1 MPRPTS
7 STVRTILVLL
17 SAFALLRSL
26 RRPERI
32 TSLRRHVELLQKVT
46 PIHQFAPIAGS
57 RALFERDG
65 DFGVTV
71 VAHRLRTDLPWT
83 LVPVD
88 ERELAG
94 WLA

>member
-1 MPRPTS
+1 MPRERS
-7 STVRTILVLL
+7 SVLRSVLVLL
-17 SAFALLRSL
+17 SALALVRSL
-26 RRPERI
+26 RRPERG
-32 TSLRRHVELLQKVT
+32 TTLRRHVELLQKVT

-57 RALFERDG
+57 RALFDRDG
-65 DFGVTV
+65 AFGVTV